1 MNSRVSV
8 YNIMR
13 RLQSEVNDKEGNA

>member
-1 MNSRVSV
+1 
-8 YNIMR
+8 MR